1 MLQLQNEMDENILTL
16 QHDIIKKLN
25 DEEQTKLQSMA
36 SVWIELKKNVINL
49 LLLIMHL
56 FELQSIIK

>member
-36 SVWIELKKNVINL
+36 SVWIELKKIVMDL
-49 LLLIMHL
+49 L
-56 FELQSIIK
+56 